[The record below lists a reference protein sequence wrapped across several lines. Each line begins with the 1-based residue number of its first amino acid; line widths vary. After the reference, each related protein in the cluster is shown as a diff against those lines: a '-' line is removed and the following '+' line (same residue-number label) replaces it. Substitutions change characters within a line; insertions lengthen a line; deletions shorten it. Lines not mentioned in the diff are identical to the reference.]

1 MILIQ
6 MSWSWHGV
14 CWLDHAMKTNEE
26 LERDANRDPITG
38 EPGSHP
44 VGTGVGAAG
53 GAAAGAAIGSV
64 GGPIGT
70 AVGGLV
76 GAIAGAAAGH
86 SVAEGIDPTA
96 EDAYWEKNHHLR
108 PYYISDYDYND
119 YRPAYQMGYEGYG
132 QRDGRSYDEVE
143 PELSRNWEEKRGQSR
158 LDWDNA
164 RDAVRD
170 GWHRVER
177 AIPGDADGDGR

>member
-1 MILIQ
+1 
-6 MSWSWHGV
+6 
-14 CWLDHAMKTNEE
+14 MKNNPESN
-26 LERDANRDPITG
+26 DANRDPITG

-44 VGTGVGAAG
+44 VGTGVGTAG
-53 GAAAGAAIGSV
+53 GAVAGAALGSLA
-64 GGPIGT
+64 GPIGT

-96 EDAYWEKNHHLR
+96 EDAYWNEKYHLQ
-108 PYYISDYDYND
+108 PYYIGDHDYND
-119 YRPAYQMGYEGYG
+119 YGPAYRMGYEGYG
-132 QRDGRSYDEVE
+132 RYQGRSFDEVE
-143 PELSRNWEEKRGQSR
+143 PELSREWESGRGKSR
-158 LDWDNA
+158 LGWDSA

-177 AIPGDADGDGR
+177 ALPGDADRDGR